1 MAQKQSEN
9 STFKKMN
16 DSRVMMQTEET
27 QQCLM
32 QYILRQCIHGYNSIY
47 DQHQQQTGLRLATFR
62 LQVCET
68 TMLGTS
74 LLTDIMQSQSEA

>member
-16 DSRVMMQTEET
+16 DSRVMMQTEEP

-32 QYILRQCIHGYNSIY
+32 QHILRQCIHGYNSIY
-47 DQHQQQTGLRLATFR
+47 GQPIAPTANWPQIGNF
-62 LQVCET
+62 
-68 TMLGTS
+68 
-74 LLTDIMQSQSEA
+74 